1 MSVVR
6 GIDNGS
12 IFFKI
17 WRDQLLYKI
26 DLTRIFRGQLRK
38 LPKYT
43 STKRDLRTSLG
54 EMARDILIFPCQVM
68 IIFSKINLDDNKNE
82 F

>member
-1 MSVVR
+1 MLGASSE
-6 GIDNGS
+6 NYLS
-12 IFFKI
+12 ISLQREI
-17 WRDQLLYKI
+17 W
-26 DLTRIFRGQLRK
+26 
-38 LPKYT
+38 
-43 STKRDLRTSLG
+43 DLRMSLG